1 MNNVLFDLAIAGMY
15 LVYFFVTGYLLCRL
29 LDIKRHRFLLSYA
42 LSLSII
48 VGSVALVY
56 LLDLGKW
63 AFLAVLHFA
72 LVILIITV
80 LNRCRGQTA
89 VGSTVRLIWQ
99 NKEKRKLKVL
109 LIL

>member
-1 MNNVLFDLAIAGMY
+1 MNSVLFDLAIAGIY
-15 LVYFFVTGYLLCRL
+15 FVYFFVTGYLLCRL

-63 AFLAVLHFA
+63 AFLDGRPVPITSDRDYHA
-72 LVILIITV
+72 L
-80 LNRCRGQTA
+80 RA
-89 VGSTVRLIWQ
+89 KSS
-99 NKEKRKLKVL
+99 E
-109 LIL
+109 

>member
-1 MNNVLFDLAIAGMY
+1 MNSVLFDLAIAGIY
-15 LVYFFVTGYLLCRL
+15 FVYFFVTGYLLCRL

-99 NKEKRKLKVL
+99 NKEKRKL
-109 LIL
+109 